1 MKPVFAWKPH
11 SLVKFGSRCFLKFK
25 LSVKHRIEDQ
35 FQIEAPLCTAFKFN
49 YSKQKYEKRRS

>member
-1 MKPVFAWKPH
+1 MKPVYSWKSH
-11 SLVKFGSRCFLKFK
+11 SSVKFGSRSFLKFK

-49 YSKQKYEKRRS
+49 Y